1 MNKMIAKIKN
11 GRSYTLFTADRIQV
25 TPEIRNSRTVAREQ
39 QMATIMWTGIAAIF
53 MVIAIRHLLPGIVYA
68 MASAG
73 LHITIGTE
81 AHDMMAGC
89 IFDICRG
96 FKDLTIE
103 YTWVGGFLD
112 TIFEYKFIQLLIVLV
127 CGFGFYK
134 ATRFMVFAC
143 IQCKAHLGKVVDKK
157 KQPVPFHAAKR
168 RRVQQRRSNVG

>member
-1 MNKMIAKIKN
+1 MNKMMAKIKN
-11 GRSYTLFTADRIQV
+11 GRTYQLFTADRIQV

-39 QMATIMWTGIAAIF
+39 QMATAMWTGIAAIF

-73 LHITIGTE
+73 LHLTIGTE
-81 AHDMMAGC
+81 AHDMMARC

-103 YTWVGGFLD
+103 YSWVGGFLD

-134 ATRFMVFAC
+134 ATRFMVIAC
-143 IQCKAHLGKVVDKK
+143 IQCKAHFGKVVDKK
-157 KQPVPFHAAKR
+157 QPVSFNAAKR
-168 RRVQQRRSNVG
+168 RRIQQRRSRVG